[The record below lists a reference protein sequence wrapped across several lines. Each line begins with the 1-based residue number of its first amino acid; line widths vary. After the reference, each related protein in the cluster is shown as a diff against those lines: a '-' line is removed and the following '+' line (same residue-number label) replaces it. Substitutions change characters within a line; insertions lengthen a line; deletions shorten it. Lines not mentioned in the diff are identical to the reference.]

1 MECIKCGASNAPLK
15 KSCYRC
21 GAILP
26 GYTTNN
32 VTGEYGFRNPDG
44 TFTKEPKLKTNID
57 KVYLTK
63 SEGPAEARIIVPQ
76 PIGYLRH
83 DPTGYSL
90 AVYKPIPRFH
100 ALMLRWCFG
109 VKYIKI

>member
-26 GYTTNN
+26 GY
-32 VTGEYGFRNPDG
+32 VTGEYGFRNLDG
-44 TFTKEPKLKTNID
+44 TFAKEPKLTTNID
-57 KVYLTK
+57 KVYITTNK
-63 SEGPAEARIIVPQ
+63 EPTEARIIMPQ

-83 DPTGYSL
+83 DPTRYSL
-90 AVYKPIPRFH
+90 AVYKPISRFH
-100 ALMLRWCFG
+100 ALMMRWCFG
-109 VKYIKI
+109 VKFEKI